1 MPTFEQLKDRAK
13 MTLRANYGGCVATL
27 LIVLLLIC
35 VSSYTVIG
43 AVLVAMPLTLGLLCY
58 FLMVFQGAQPDFSV
72 VFTTGFSIHYGRKI
86 GGYLWM
92 GLWIFLWSLLF
103 FIPGIIKAYSY
114 AMTPYLLA
122 AYPDIQAKDALKLSM
137 RIMQGHKMELFIL
150 QLSFIGWA
158 ILSSF
163 TCGLLY
169 ILYVGPYM
177 QITLVGYYC
186 ELLNFAVRCN
196 VIGAEELNGA
206 PLRDFR

>member
-13 MTLRANYGGCVATL
+13 MTLRANYGSCVATFLIIIL
-27 LIVLLLIC
+27 LIA
-35 VSSYTVIG
+35 VSFYTFIG
-43 AVLVAMPLTLGLLCY
+43 AFLITIPLILGLLCY
-58 FLMVFQGAQPDFSV
+58 FLMVFQGAQPDFSII
-72 VFTTGFSIHYGRKI
+72 FTTGFTINYGRKI

-92 GLWIFLWSLLF
+92 NLWIFLWSFLF
-103 FIPGIIKAYSY
+103 IIPGIIKAYSY

-122 AYPDIQAKDALKLSM
+122 AYPDIRATDALKLSM
-137 RIMQGHKMELFIL
+137 RIMQGHKLELFVL

-186 ELLNFAVRCN
+186 ELLNYAVRSN

-206 PLRDFR
+206 PLRYDG